1 MTKSSESR
9 KTKRRDG
16 IRPVTRADGSKRW
29 EVVVELAPDPATG
42 KRRQATKTCATYKEA
57 REYRTKWLQ
66 QLYEGTAVDRSP
78 TTVQEVM
85 EYWLDT
91 HARPRLRAKTIY
103 DYEQIIQRYIYPM
116 LGRVKVQD
124 LTTRRVQQMYTQLLD
139 SGCGAPSI
147 RRIHLHLNQGLKQ
160 AVAHGLIARNVAEL
174 AIQPKAQS
182 REMQVWNMIEAQTF
196 MNIGAESRYGPL
208 WEMALSTGMRR
219 GECLGVRWRDIDF
232 AEGELR
238 VVQTVGS
245 VKGRVEIKAPKTKAS
260 RRTIPLA
267 EQLIAALK
275 EHKCAQNE
283 RRLAHADLWQD
294 NDLVFCTDLGYSINP
309 DNIAADFRR
318 LVRIADVPR
327 IRVHDLRH
335 TYVTLAL
342 QAGVNIRVISELI
355 GHSNVKI
362 TLSVYAHVMP
372 EQRTEGVQKMGA
384 LLYKQYS
391 SHNA

>member
-1 MTKSSESR
+1 VTTLSESR

-16 IRPVTRADGSKRW
+16 IRPVLRADGSKRW
-29 EVVVELAPDPATG
+29 EVVVELAPDPTTG
-42 KRRQATKTCATYKEA
+42 KRKQATKTCVTHKEA
-57 REYRTKWLQ
+57 KEYRTKWLQ
-66 QLYEGTAVDRSP
+66 EIYEGTAVDRSP
-78 TTVQEVM
+78 TTVEEVVN
-85 EYWLDT
+85 YWLDT
-91 HARPRLRAKTIY
+91 HARPRLRAKTVY
-103 DYEQIIQRYIYPM
+103 DYERTIEGYIVPA
-116 LGRVKVQD
+116 LGKTKVQE
-124 LTTRRVQQMYTQLLD
+124 LTTRRVQQFYRDLEKA
-139 SGCGAPSI
+139 GRGAPTI
-147 RRIHLHLNQGLKQ
+147 RRCHLHLNQALNL
-160 AVAHGLIARNVAEL
+160 AVLHGLIPRNVAER
-174 AIQPKAQS
+174 ATQPKAQP
-182 REMQVWNMIEAQTF
+182 REMRVWTAVEAQAF
-196 MNIGAESRYGPL
+196 MLVAPGSRYGPL

-219 GECLGVRWRDIDF
+219 GEYLGVRWRDIDLG
-232 AEGELR
+232 EGALR
-238 VVQTVGS
+238 VAQTVGS
-245 VKGRVEIKAPKTKAS
+245 VKGRVEIKPPKTKAS

-275 EHKCAQNE
+275 AHKCAQNE

-294 NDLVFCTDLGYSINP
+294 NDLVFCTDLGYPINP
-309 DNIAADFRR
+309 DNITADFRR